1 MTNPTVVPVTPVAP
15 AKRTR
20 MYKTGF
26 SYRGFRRALAKR
38 KRMAAKGLPYNS
50 RILAQINGTTAVSEG
65 VRLTVEG

>member
-1 MTNPTVVPVTPVAP
+1 MTNPTVVPVTPVAPAP

-50 RILAQINGTTAVSEG
+50 RLLGRISNHVMAVS
-65 VRLTVEG
+65 L